1 MKALRL
7 LWFHRQM
14 LWATTLN
21 DIKSRYR
28 GSVLGLVWLV
38 LYPAVFL
45 GTYASVFILVLKV
58 RVGFMTTPE
67 YISLIFCG
75 LIPFLGFAESLGAG
89 VSAVVSHAGLVKN
102 TLFPIDLVP
111 AKVMLAS
118 HVTELVGILAL
129 GGLLLVE
136 GNAGWCLGLVPLVFV
151 LQLLLTLG
159 IIWLLSAL
167 NVFFRDLSLLV
178 SVLILLLMLASPIG
192 YTEEMIPEGLRAI
205 ARLNPL
211 YYLIGTYR
219 ELMLFDRLPPL
230 LLWGPLVG
238 LSIGSFVFGYWI
250 FSRLKPIFPD
260 YV

>member
-7 LWFHRQM
+7 LWLHRKM
-14 LWATTLN
+14 LWATTVN

-28 GSVLGLVWLV
+28 GSVLGLAWTV
-38 LYPAVFL
+38 LYPALFL
-45 GTYASVFILVLKV
+45 GTYASVFIWVLQV
-58 RVGFMTTPE
+58 RVGIMTTPE

-89 VSAVVSHAGLVKN
+89 VGAVVSHAGLVKN

-111 AKVMLAS
+111 AKVTLAS
-118 HVTELVGILAL
+118 HVTEVVGILAL
-129 GGLLLVE
+129 GVLLIAQ
-136 GNAGWCLGLVPLVFV
+136 GKAGWYLSLIPVVFV
-151 LQLLLTLG
+151 LQVALTLG
-159 IIWLLSAL
+159 VIWLLSAL
-167 NVFFRDLSLLV
+167 NVFFRDLSHLV
-178 SVLILLLMLASPIG
+178 SVFVLLLMLASPIG
-192 YTEEMIPEGLRAI
+192 YTEEMIPEGLRVI

-219 ELMLFDRLPPL
+219 ELMIFDRLPPL
-230 LLWGPLVG
+230 QLWGPLVG
-238 LSIGSFVFGYWI
+238 MTVGFFAFGYWI

>member
-7 LWFHRQM
+7 LWFHRRM
-14 LWATTLN
+14 LWATTVN
-21 DIKSRYR
+21 DIRSRYR
-28 GSVLGLVWLV
+28 GSVLGLVWMV
-38 LYPAVFL
+38 LYPALFL

-75 LIPFLGFAESLGAG
+75 LIPFLGFSESLGAG
-89 VSAVVSHAGLVKN
+89 VGAVVSQAGLVKN

-111 AKVMLAS
+111 AKVTLAS
-118 HVTELVGILAL
+118 HVTEVVGILVL
-129 GGLLLVE
+129 GGVLTVQ
-136 GNAGWCLGLVPLVFV
+136 GRAGWYIGLIPVVFV

-167 NVFFRDLSLLV
+167 NVFFRDLSIMV
-178 SVLILLLMLASPIG
+178 SVLILLLMMASPIG
-192 YTEEMIPEGLRAI
+192 YTEEMIPEGLRVI

-219 ELMLFDRLPPL
+219 ELMIFNRPPPL
-230 LLWGPLVG
+230 QLWGPLVG
-238 LSIGSFVFGYWI
+238 LSIGSFTCGHWV
-250 FSRLKPIFPD
+250 FSRLKPIFAD